1 MSKDTKSK
9 GKHLL
14 TSYGHCVTEPTCPMP
29 GPVVATLNDM
39 GIGFGARNNSNAST
53 NHNSHPVNR
62 YICNVL

>member
-1 MSKDTKSK
+1 
-9 GKHLL
+9 
-14 TSYGHCVTEPTCPMP
+14 MP

-39 GIGFGARNNSNAST
+39 GIGFGARNNSNAPT